1 VIQSPTLET
10 PDLELAEPTKEDLQ
24 EVDDDVSSSDL
35 KKKVLL
41 EGLQKGIKENTQF
54 MLDALCNEKPYDKE
68 QERTVIAAMVE
79 QRERYIEQLLKSPFV
94 QRKIT
99 ERNIDPEADP
109 AIAQSLFNDVKTAV
123 DATKDIDDEQI
134 EDNDV
139 RVERNL
145 FKETKNAYK
154 KYKKLRDDLIMHNGR
169 LVVSIVK
176 RYRGLGLDFLELAQ
190 EGVVGLMRAT
200 DKFEPERG
208 NKFSTYATWWIRQ
221 AATNAVS
228 QKSRNIRIPSH
239 VVNELYKMQKAEQ
252 ELIRAGEQ
260 PKAKHISEISGLSVE
275 RIKELR
281 QIRKRPAS
289 IDGVVGNNNQDGTT
303 LGSMIADSSASAE
316 ESAMHSRDIVDAI
329 TTALRNKNI
338 PEQRI
343 EAWLIYRGLKDGTT
357 HTAKETAVMMNT
369 TRALAKQYVD
379 AVDRALSKDPELEA
393 LLPGSRRKTDK

>member
-1 VIQSPTLET
+1 MIRWHTLET
-10 PDLELAEPTKEDLQ
+10 PDLELAKPTKEDLQ

-41 EGLQKGIKENTQF
+41 EGLRTGIKEDTQF
-54 MLDALCNEKPYDKE
+54 MIDALCDEKPYDKT
-68 QERTVIAAMVE
+68 QERIVIAAMVE

-94 QRKIT
+94 QRKIA
-99 ERNIDPEADP
+99 ESSIDPEADP
-109 AIAQSLFNDVKTAV
+109 AIAQSLFNEVKTAV
-123 DATKDIDDEQI
+123 DATKDIDDEQM
-134 EDNDV
+134 EDEDV
-139 RVERNL
+139 KVERNL

-154 KYKKLRDDLIMHNGR
+154 NYKKLRDDVIMHNGR

-221 AATNAVS
+221 AARNAVS

-239 VVNELYKMQKAEQ
+239 VVDELYKMQKAEQ

-289 IDGVVGNNNQDGTT
+289 IDEVVDNHNQDGTS
-303 LGSMIADSSASAE
+303 LGSMIADSSA
-316 ESAMHSRDIVDAI
+316 ESVDAHI
-329 TTALRNKNI
+329 QSNDIRLAIEAALTKMNVQPK
-338 PEQRI
+338 RI
-343 EAWLIYRGLKDGTT
+343 EAWLIHRGFPDGNSKTL
-357 HTAKETAVMMNT
+357 KETADIMGISREKV
-369 TRALAKQYVD
+369 RQYIAAIDRVLPSAKL
-379 AVDRALSKDPELEA
+379 RA
-393 LLPGSRRKTDK
+393 LLPSSVEREIQ